1 MTYEGIIVGIP
12 QQTYRCDEYG
22 QTVGQIIFNVE
33 LKNKTKHRLIIAGVL
48 GKYLARIGQGS
59 VISYEIDQPSKISSK
74 KRIRIYKPFVR
85 NASFIEEAA

>member
-12 QQTYRCDEYG
+12 QQTYRVDEYG
-22 QTVGQIIFNVE
+22 QTVGQIIFNVK
-33 LKNKTKHRLIIAGVL
+33 LKDGTEHRLIMGGVL

-59 VISYEIDQPSKISSK
+59 VIAYEIDNQSMISSK
-74 KRIRIYKPFVR
+74 NRIRIYKPFVR

>member
-1 MTYEGIIVGIP
+1 MTYKGIIVGIP
-12 QQTYRCDEYG
+12 QQTYRCSGSG

-33 LKNKTKHRLIIAGVL
+33 LDDGTEHRLILCGVL

-59 VISYEIDQPSKISSK
+59 VVTYDIDNQSMISSK
-74 KRIRIYKPFVR
+74 NRIRIYKPFVR

>member
-12 QQTYRCDEYG
+12 QQTCRVDEYG

-33 LKNKTKHRLIIAGVL
+33 LDDGTEHRLILCGVL

-59 VISYEIDQPSKISSK
+59 VVTYDIDNQSMISSK
-74 KRIRIYKPFVR
+74 NRIRIYKPFVR
-85 NASFIEEAA
+85 NASFIEKAA

>member
-12 QQTYRCDEYG
+12 QQTYRCDENG

>member
-33 LKNKTKHRLIIAGVL
+33 LEDGTEHRLTLAGVL

-59 VISYEIDQPSKISSK
+59 VIAYEIDKPSKISSK

>member
-33 LKNKTKHRLIIAGVL
+33 LDDGTEHRLILCGVL

-59 VISYEIDQPSKISSK
+59 VVTYDIDNQSMISSK
-74 KRIRIYKPFVR
+74 NRIRIYKPFVR

>member
-1 MTYEGIIVGIP
+1 MTYKGIIVGIP
-12 QQTYRCDEYG
+12 KQTYRCDEYG

-33 LKNKTKHRLIIAGVL
+33 LKYGTEHRLIMGGVL

-59 VISYEIDQPSKISSK
+59 IISYEIDQPSKISSK